1 MTVLMHPLSTE
12 KSVGFVDKHNVITYM
27 VDYRATKT
35 EISKEFES
43 RFNVKVERIR
53 TINMPNNKKKAF
65 IKLAKGFAASD
76 VAVKLKLV

>member
-35 EISKEFES
+35 EISKEFSS